1 MEAWIPYAFAAAIFI
16 AVRDFISK
24 DIIKKYT
31 YTEYVIIA
39 NIIINKFYFLYQ
51 LIMESWIPYAFAA
64 AIFIAIRDFISK
76 DIIKKYNYTE
86 YVIIANIIIF
96 IGTII
101 YLVATK
107 TDIRKIKK
115 PNWSELGIILL
126 RLFIVYM
133 IVDPCIFNS
142 LKLCDN
148 PGYAKSVINLNTLFL
163 LVLAFMFYKTEFN
176 MKKSIGVI
184 IILVGTYLI
193 Y

>member
-1 MEAWIPYAFAAAIFI
+1 
-16 AVRDFISK
+16 
-24 DIIKKYT
+24 
-31 YTEYVIIA
+31 
-39 NIIINKFYFLYQ
+39 
-51 LIMESWIPYAFAA
+51 MESWIPYAFAA

>member
-1 MEAWIPYAFAAAIFI
+1 M
-16 AVRDFISK
+16 
-24 DIIKKYT
+24 
-31 YTEYVIIA
+31 
-39 NIIINKFYFLYQ
+39 Q
-51 LIMESWIPYAFAA
+51 SWIPYAFAA

-76 DIIKKYNYTE
+76 DIIKKYTYTE

-126 RLFIVYM
+126 RLFIVY
-133 IVDPCIFNS
+133 ILVDPCIFNS

-148 PGYAKSVINLNTLFL
+148 PGYAKSIINLNTLFL
-163 LVLAFMFYKTEFN
+163 LILALMFYKTEFS
-176 MKKSIGVI
+176 MKKTFGVI
-184 IILVGTYLI
+184 IVLFGTYLI

>member
-1 MEAWIPYAFAAAIFI
+1 
-16 AVRDFISK
+16 
-24 DIIKKYT
+24 
-31 YTEYVIIA
+31 
-39 NIIINKFYFLYQ
+39 
-51 LIMESWIPYAFAA
+51 MESWIPYAFAA
-64 AIFIAIRDFISK
+64 AIFIAIRDFISR

-176 MKKSIGVI
+176 MKKSIGVV